1 MKAEA
6 MKKQEEEKKKEQGEG
21 EETQY
26 EGCNVFRDV
35 FYALVTETLKNGG

>member
-21 EETQY
+21 EETQ
-26 EGCNVFRDV
+26 EGCKVFRDV